1 MSIMQMYALD
11 PNGIWKPVISGV
23 NGSLAEDPP
32 SKPWV
37 YTAASSGITDT
48 SDVTLVAA
56 AGTDEQGNG
65 KANYLTDL
73 QVINGSTGAA
83 TEVVVKD
90 GSTVIWREYFDA
102 GAGISVRFQTPL
114 YSSPNTALKAAAITT
129 SGKVYINAQG
139 YQDANPVTLL
149 ASSTFKDEL
158 IDDLGA
164 LITDDNGATI
174 YAN

>member
-1 MSIMQMYALD
+1 MSIMQMYGMD
-11 PNGIWKPVISGV
+11 PNGLWKPVIVGV

-37 YTAASSGITDT
+37 YTAASGGITDT

-56 AGTDEQGNG
+56 AGTDENGNG

-73 QVINGSTGAA
+73 QIINMSTGTA

-90 GSTVIWREYFDA
+90 GSTVIWRQGLDA
-102 GAGISVRFQTPL
+102 GAGISVRFATPL
-114 YSSPNTALKAAAITT
+114 YSSPNTALKAANITT
-129 SGKVYINAQG
+129 SGKVYLNAQG
-139 YQDANPVTLL
+139 YQDANPITLL
-149 ASSTFKDEL
+149 ASSTFRDEL

-164 LITDDNGATI
+164 IITDDNGSTI
-174 YAN
+174 FA